1 MKEEKQLKLSARE
14 QWAVLKRLF
23 RYAKP
28 YTFSIT
34 IAMIMM
40 ILNIVGLIVSP
51 LIIQRFID
59 DYLTPLYFPKRE
71 LWLLGGLYVGVTI
84 MIVIFTYLSMLRF
97 QRIALRII
105 QQLRID
111 AFTKVQHLGM
121 SFFNKVPSGSVVSRV
136 TNDTESIKEMFV
148 GVLVTFISAFFMV
161 IGVYIALFALDVQLA
176 LYSLLLLPLFIFII
190 SIYRKYSTDFYADLR
205 ERLSQLN
212 AKMAESISG
221 MGMIQAFRQE
231 ERMIRDFEETNEQHF
246 KAGIRNIKFD
256 SMLLGPAIDLLY
268 ALAIVAALSYFGFA
282 SLTSPIDVGII
293 YAFTNLLGRL
303 FNPIHN
309 VMTRFSI
316 FQQAVISAARV
327 FKLLDTDEM
336 EPMQRNVPEAKITD
350 GHIEFRNVS
359 FSYDGKQDVL
369 KNISFEARPGETV
382 ALVGHTGSGK
392 SSIINLLMRFYE
404 FHRGDIIIDGHSIK
418 DIPSHVLRN
427 YVGLVLQDPFLF
439 YGTIADNIRL
449 HQKEMPDHVVRD
461 AAQFVQAHPFIER
474 LPLQY
479 EERVTER
486 GATYSSGER
495 QLIAFARTMA
505 TNPKI
510 LVLDEATANIDTE
523 TELAIQKSLEKMR
536 RGRTTIAIAHRLS
549 TIQDADLILVMHRGE
564 IAERGT
570 HQQLLKAR
578 GLYYKMYQLQKGKTE

>member
-1 MKEEKQLKLSARE
+1 MNEEKQLKLSARE
-14 QWAVLKRLF
+14 QWAVLTRLF

-28 YTFSIT
+28 HALSIT
-34 IAMIMM
+34 IAMFMM
-40 ILNIVGLIVSP
+40 ILNIVGLIISP
-51 LIIQRFID
+51 IIIQRFID
-59 DYLTPLYFPKRE
+59 NYLTPLHFPKNE
-71 LWLLGGLYVGVTI
+71 LWILGGLYVGVTL
-84 MIVIFTYLSMLRF
+84 MIVIFTYLSLIRF
-97 QRIALRII
+97 QRVALLIV

-121 SFFNKVPSGSVVSRV
+121 SFFNKVPSGSIVSRV

-161 IGVYIALFALDVQLA
+161 IGVYIALFALDVKLA
-176 LYSLLLLPLFIFII
+176 FYSLALLPLFIVII
-190 SIYRKYSTDFYADLR
+190 SIYRKYSADFYADLR

-221 MGMIQAFRQE
+221 MSMIQSFRQE
-231 ERMIRDFEETNEQHF
+231 ERYIKDFEKTNEGHF
-246 KAGIRNIKFD
+246 NAGIRNIKFD
-256 SMLLGPAIDLLY
+256 SLLLGPAIDLLY
-268 ALAIVAALSYFGFA
+268 ALAIVATLSYFGLA
-282 SLTSPIDVGII
+282 SLSSPIDVGII

-327 FKLLDTDEM
+327 FKLLDTEEM
-336 EPMQRNVPEAKITD
+336 EPVQKNDPKARITD
-350 GHIEFRNVS
+350 GHLEFRNVS
-359 FSYDGKQDVL
+359 FSYDGTQDVL

-404 FHRGDIIIDGHSIK
+404 FDRGDIFIDGHPIQSF
-418 DIPSHVLRN
+418 SQEELRR

-449 HQKEMPDHVVRD
+449 HDRNMPDRTVQD
-461 AAQFVQAHPFIER
+461 AAEFVHADTFIDR
-474 LPLQY
+474 LPNQY
-479 EERVTER
+479 EERVSER

-505 TNPKI
+505 TDPKI

-523 TELAIQKSLEKMR
+523 TEMHIQRSLEKMR
-536 RGRTTIAIAHRLS
+536 KGRTTIAIAHRLS

-570 HQQLLKAR
+570 HQQLLAQR
-578 GLYYKMYQLQKGKTE
+578 GLYYKMYELQKK